1 MSPGLIF
8 KTWSNEHSEV
18 KQFRNSMLSAL
29 KIPREFVGLLPE
41 LKDVEKDV
49 LCTLVEKEV
58 TGLCWVLI
66 DGELTTRYEDE
77 LESVK

>member
-18 KQFRNSMLSAL
+18 KQFQNSMLSAL
-29 KIPREFVGLLPE
+29 KIPREFLGLPE

-77 LESVK
+77 LESVE

>member
-1 MSPGLIF
+1 MSSGLIF

-29 KIPREFVGLLPE
+29 KIPREFLGLQE

>member
-18 KQFRNSMLSAL
+18 KQFQNSMLSAL
-29 KIPREFVGLLPE
+29 KIPREFLGLPE
-41 LKDVEKDV
+41 LKDVEKNV

-77 LESVK
+77 LQPVK

>member
-8 KTWSNEHSEV
+8 KTWSDKHSEV
-18 KQFRNSMLSAL
+18 EQFRNSMLSAL
-29 KIPREFVGLLPE
+29 KVPREFLGLPE
-41 LKDVEKDV
+41 LKDVEKNV

-66 DGELTTRYEDE
+66 DGQLTTRYEDE
-77 LESVK
+77 LEAVE

>member
-29 KIPREFVGLLPE
+29 KISREFLGLKE

-77 LESVK
+77 LESVE

>member
-29 KIPREFVGLLPE
+29 KIPREFLGLQE

-77 LESVK
+77 LESVE

>member
-8 KTWSNEHSEV
+8 KTWSNEHSEA
-18 KQFRNSMLSAL
+18 KQFQNSVLSSL
-29 KIPREFVGLLPE
+29 KVPREFLGLQE
-41 LKDVEKDV
+41 LKDVEKNV
-49 LCTLVEKEV
+49 LCTLVEKEA

-77 LESVK
+77 LESVE

>member
-18 KQFRNSMLSAL
+18 KQFQNSMLSAL
-29 KIPREFVGLLPE
+29 KIPREFLGLLE

>member
-29 KIPREFVGLLPE
+29 KVPREFLGLPE

-77 LESVK
+77 LESVE

>member
-29 KIPREFVGLLPE
+29 KIPREFLGLPE

-77 LESVK
+77 LESVE

>member
-8 KTWSNEHSEV
+8 KTWSDKHSKDE
-18 KQFRNSMLSAL
+18 QFRNSVLSAL
-29 KIPREFVGLLPE
+29 KVSREFLGLPE
-41 LKDVEKDV
+41 LKDVEKNV

-66 DGELTTRYEDE
+66 DGQLTTRYEDE
-77 LESVK
+77 LEAVE